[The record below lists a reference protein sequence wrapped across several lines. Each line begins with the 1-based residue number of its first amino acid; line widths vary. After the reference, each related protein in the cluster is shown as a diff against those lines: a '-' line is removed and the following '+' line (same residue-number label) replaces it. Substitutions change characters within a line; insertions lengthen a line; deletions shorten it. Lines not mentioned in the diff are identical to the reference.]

1 MRIRPRVLHVE
12 RAVQVAARKWR
23 RRGTAAEIISLKM
36 TVKSGNPYACS
47 EGLKLEKRK
56 LKLKIGM
63 RCNLRTV
70 SMHALIVG
78 QMAAGGKLN

>member
-1 MRIRPRVLHVE
+1 MRKRPRVLHVE

-47 EGLKLEKRK
+47 EGLN
-56 LKLKIGM
+56 LKNG
-63 RCNLRTV
+63 N
-70 SMHALIVG
+70 
-78 QMAAGGKLN
+78 

>member
-23 RRGTAAEIISLKM
+23 RRGTAAETISLKM

-47 EGLKLEKRK
+47 EGLKLEKW
-56 LKLKIGM
+56 KLKIGM
-63 RCNLRTV
+63 HCNLRTV